1 MGKPA
6 TRDTNQKIPF
16 ASKSEISFCCPE
28 DAVLLSLLTA
38 IKADFEG
45 EPADDQTF
53 EISALENEV
62 AKQEKEL
69 EHITILSQIREDEE
83 VPEDL
88 FEPTDTE
95 PTDAGPSDPQQL
107 AIETPTTAAQPIET
121 QPAVEPALAQP
132 IKTQPTESQQVDA
145 QPSLP
150 TNTLLDDSQV
160 ENCEDKFVGF
170 SQAENVVADAPNQ
183 QDKPSAEHPSS
194 QLALPNPAVIHTGCV
209 EPSNAQAPKPATE
222 PKPKSLTGLRVDS
235 GSADPSNLSEPVA
248 ESLVDLSVFYQNYVF
263 RLFGNSMCS

>member
-45 EPADDQTF
+45 EPADDQAF

-62 AKQEKEL
+62 VKQEKEL
-69 EHITILSQIREDEE
+69 EHITILSQIRED
-83 VPEDL
+83 
-88 FEPTDTE
+88 
-95 PTDAGPSDPQQL
+95 AGPSDPQQL
-107 AIETPTTAAQPIET
+107 AIETPTTTAQPIET

-160 ENCEDKFVGF
+160 ENCEDEFVGF

-183 QDKPSAEHPSS
+183 QDKPSAEHHPSS
-194 QLALPNPAVIHTGCV
+194 QLALPNLAVIHTGCV

-222 PKPKSLTGLRVDS
+222 PKPKSLTGLQV
-235 GSADPSNLSEPVA
+235 DPSNLSEPVA

-263 RLFGNSMCS
+263 KLFGNSMCS